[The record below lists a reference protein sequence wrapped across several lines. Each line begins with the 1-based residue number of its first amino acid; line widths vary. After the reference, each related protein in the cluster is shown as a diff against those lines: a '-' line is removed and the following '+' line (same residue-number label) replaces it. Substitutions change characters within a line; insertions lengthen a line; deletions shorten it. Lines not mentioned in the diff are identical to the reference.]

1 MSEVTSRQA
10 RRQGRMQK
18 PAAPQRC
25 SAITARACGT
35 HAAAPAGARWAGRL
49 LAGVPRSGLS
59 AGTARQGRGGRR
71 RGNPVRVSQREPR
84 VAGHDRARCR
94 PRRIWWRLAACAG
107 ASSSARPPHVAWPL
121 ARPVPSRPCAAL
133 LAGRSGC
140 WLGVWTYYYYY
151 YRHGSVRDRGAG
163 RSLHADFTGH
173 GRHASGR
180 CGSADGSGFQAPI
193 ISPSPAYAASFPM
206 SSRSSSPP
214 ALFPG
219 GGEVTENGVCLL
231 VQSIKHDISHRRVP
245 FGTQRAAP
253 VQIWWKRTN
262 ESVHA
267 WFLWYTVRST
277 YTPHQL
283 IATTQL
289 YLLFTRTALPV
300 TVTSNDPSVLDP
312 VIAYL

>member
-1 MSEVTSRQA
+1 MEGHRDGGRHPAVPCDAERPAPDLDRMSEVTSRQA

-25 SAITARACGT
+25 SAITACACGT

-121 ARPVPSRPCAAL
+121 ARPVPSRPSAAL

-140 WLGVWTYYYYY
+140 WLGVWTYYYY

-180 CGSADGSGFQAPI
+180 CGWI
-193 ISPSPAYAASFPM
+193 RI
-206 SSRSSSPP
+206 
-214 ALFPG
+214 PG
-219 GGEVTENGVCLL
+219 PNNLP
-231 VQSIKHDISHRRVP
+231 VP
-245 FGTQRAAP
+245 G
-253 VQIWWKRTN
+253 
-262 ESVHA
+262 
-267 WFLWYTVRST
+267 VRSVLS
-277 YTPHQL
+277 HVLALQL
-283 IATTQL
+283 SSGL
-289 YLLFTRTALPV
+289 VPRRR
-300 TVTSNDPSVLDP
+300 
-312 VIAYL
+312 

>member
-1 MSEVTSRQA
+1 MSPGRLRVPSRPVRA
-10 RRQGRMQK
+10 
-18 PAAPQRC
+18 QRC
-25 SAITARACGT
+25 WPAGVAAGWVFGRTTTTTATGPSVT
-35 HAAAPAGARWAGRL
+35 AAPAGLCMRILPVTAGM
-49 LAGVPRSGLS
+49 
-59 AGTARQGRGGRR
+59 RQ
-71 RGNPVRVSQREPR
+71 
-84 VAGHDRARCR
+84 
-94 PRRIWWRLAACAG
+94 AA
-107 ASSSARPPHVAWPL
+107 
-121 ARPVPSRPCAAL
+121 
-133 LAGRSGC
+133 
-140 WLGVWTYYYYY
+140 
-151 YRHGSVRDRGAG
+151 
-163 RSLHADFTGH
+163 
-173 GRHASGR
+173 
-180 CGSADGSGFQAPI
+180 ADGSGFQAPI